1 MVHFQK
7 IQYAAAIIYGPCVWC
22 IKVTLLLILVRVFTP
37 FRKIIT
43 VVWAF
48 IFVMLL
54 YYIVVTALKIFVCN
68 PIRTTWDP
76 DVEGKCL
83 NEYVLFSIDTS
94 LSILTDLIILLLP
107 IPLVWSL
114 RVTTKKKL
122 RTIALLGAG
131 GVATATSIVRLVLVL
146 RLDNSPFQLG
156 DQTISIQ
163 RANLLVTAELGVG
176 IICACLPAFNIFFTA
191 AERSSKARYVEKS
204 MKLSNLS
211 GLTSSKPKG
220 KNDGLGGSTVR
231 DSYVE
236 IGTPQDIGALITP
249 PEGAMKRGSWPLR
262 TSGRA
267 ESYFELRPGI
277 DV

>member
-1 MVHFQK
+1 MKDDDCYRILGGTPPPLISRPTNPNFKYHSDR
-7 IQYAAAIIYGPCVWC
+7 IY
-22 IKVTLLLILVRVFTP
+22 
-37 FRKIIT
+37 
-43 VVWAF
+43 
-48 IFVMLL
+48 
-54 YYIVVTALKIFVCN
+54 
-68 PIRTTWDP
+68 
-76 DVEGKCL
+76 
-83 NEYVLFSIDTS
+83 SS
-94 LSILTDLIILLLP
+94 
-107 IPLVWSL
+107 
-114 RVTTKKKL
+114 
-122 RTIALLGAG
+122 
-131 GVATATSIVRLVLVL
+131 
-146 RLDNSPFQLG
+146 
-156 DQTISIQ
+156 
-163 RANLLVTAELGVG
+163 TAELGVG